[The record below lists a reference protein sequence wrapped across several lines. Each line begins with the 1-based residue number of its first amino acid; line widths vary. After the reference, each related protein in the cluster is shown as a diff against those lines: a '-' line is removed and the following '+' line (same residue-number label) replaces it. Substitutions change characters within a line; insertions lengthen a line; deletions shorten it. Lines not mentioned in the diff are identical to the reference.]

1 MNDATSWDEVRRRIN
16 GLWPRYEPTPEERE
30 LTVRR
35 LSALNQR
42 WLAVAVD
49 DYRASNGSTVFRL
62 AELLD
67 HYRRIANAGEER
79 EAARTTPKPK
89 AQRDDWTQQRARDHA
104 AALAELAR
112 MDRAR
117 IGRAVQSL
125 RSRGWISASPL
136 PANLNEWPISSVLFV
151 HAALTVGTIEAA
163 AGDSA
168 AGSASRTRLECS
180 E

>member
-89 AQRDDWTQQRARDHA
+89 ALFSDTPTPTQRSSDLRIAAATPVLRQPWVRAR
-104 AALAELAR
+104 
-112 MDRAR
+112 
-117 IGRAVQSL
+117 G
-125 RSRGWISASPL
+125 
-136 PANLNEWPISSVLFV
+136 
-151 HAALTVGTIEAA
+151 
-163 AGDSA
+163 
-168 AGSASRTRLECS
+168 
-180 E
+180 